1 MNIKRYLRNV
11 LLTVCLLTLML
22 GLSLFCACSGGADS
36 TETTDGASASTAD
49 VTAEPTDAPTDEPTQ
64 AVTEEFATE
73 AVTETPTET
82 PTEISTETSGEDS
95 TEELTDTITEAAS
108 DEPIETVAEETT
120 EAPTEAETLPEDKPS
135 NSAELTF
142 CDTPLNAAFITPNSA
157 ATYEV
162 VQDSEQGSVLKLTV
176 ADTQRI
182 GDPYVTIDYAAYMA
196 AAGLDPVVW
205 NDCGMALVLLKVE
218 GVTNNKLE
226 MAAYNKSGEKSK
238 TIRTS
243 GTYKTGESGWQYVLL
258 PLVEDAYDGTLTEI
272 RFDFVDKPKAA
283 GETVYL
289 KSISFVKD
297 KVTALQMMGTT
308 LVNPSAATVV
318 IPGLTQEYKFLHV
331 TDSHVSAF
339 SDADAKSWT
348 NTRLNYNTA
357 RRNSFAADGLLAE
370 ERFPLLFDYADEIG
384 ADGMFLT
391 GDLIDFPSEKN
402 IALLYENINRV
413 KAKSIFCLGNHD
425 WNYSDDYMTGNAVT
439 TNRPLFNDL
448 TAGDPYFSYAEYD
461 EFIVAAVDNSS
472 DVVTQETVDKF
483 LALCEKNKPI
493 ILLLH
498 VPLHADTL
506 EPDVKKAWGGRNITM
521 GPGAM
526 GSDWGSVQQFYNAV
540 CVDENTPVV
549 AVFAGHV
556 HFNHEDTFPNGV
568 PQYVTSTGY
577 TGDCRVVTVKGN

>member
-1 MNIKRYLRNV
+1 MKIKHFSRN
-11 LLTVCLLTLML
+11 LILTVCFLTLFLCL
-22 GLSLFCACSGGADS
+22 GLFCACDGGSTPADTTVATDAP
-36 TETTDGASASTAD
+36 TEAP
-49 VTAEPTDAPTDEPTQ
+49 TAEPTDAPTDEVTEEPTQ
-64 AVTEEFATE
+64 AAT
-73 AVTETPTET
+73 A
-82 PTEISTETSGEDS
+82 
-95 TEELTDTITEAAS
+95 
-108 DEPIETVAEETT
+108 EPPT
-120 EAPTEAETLPEDKPS
+120 EAPTDEVTEPATEAETLPVDKPA
-135 NSAELTF
+135 NPAELTF
-142 CDTPLNAAFITPNSA
+142 CDTPLNATFITPNSA

-162 VQDSEQGSVLKLTV
+162 VQDSEKGSVLKLTV
-176 ADTQRI
+176 ADAQRI
-182 GDPYVTIDYAAYMA
+182 GDPYITIDYAAYMA
-196 AAGLDPVVW
+196 ACGLDPVVW
-205 NDCGMALVLLKVE
+205 NDCGVALVLLKVE

-226 MAAYNKSGEKSK
+226 MAAYNESGEKKK
-238 TIRTS
+238 TVRTS
-243 GTYKTGESGWQYVLL
+243 GTYKMGDKGWQYVML

-289 KSISFVKD
+289 KSVAFVKD
-297 KVTALQMMGTT
+297 KVTALQMMGES
-308 LVNPSAATVV
+308 LINPGTATVV
-318 IPGLTQEYKFLHV
+318 IPGLTKEYKFLHV

-348 NTRLNYNTA
+348 ATRLNYNTA

-370 ERFPLLFDYADEIG
+370 ERFPLLFSYADEIQ

-425 WNYSDDYMTGNAVT
+425 WNYSDDYMTGNSVAV
-439 TNRPLFNDL
+439 NRPLFNDL
-448 TAGDPYFSYAEYD
+448 TGGDPYFSYAEYD
-461 EFIVAAVDNSS
+461 EFIVAAIDNSS

-483 LALCEKNKPI
+483 LALYEKNKPI

-498 VPLHADTL
+498 VPFHVDTL
-506 EPDVKKAWGGRNITM
+506 EPDVRKAWGNRNITM

-526 GSDWGSVQQFYNAV
+526 GSDWGSVIQLYNAV

-549 AVFAGHV
+549 AVFSGHV
-556 HFNHEDTFPNGV
+556 HFNHEDVFPNGV

-577 TGDCRVVTVKGN
+577 TGDCRVVTVKGE

>member
-1 MNIKRYLRNV
+1 MKTKHLSRTL
-11 LLTVCLLTLML
+11 LLTVFCLSLLLCL
-22 GLSLFCACSGGADS
+22 GLFCACDSGNTPVD
-36 TETTDGASASTAD
+36 TTDGVSAPAD
-49 VTAEPTDAPTDEPTQ
+49 EVTAEPTDAPTDTPTDEATEEPTQ
-64 AVTEEFATE
+64 AATAEATE
-73 AVTETPTET
+73 PATEP
-82 PTEISTETSGEDS
+82 
-95 TEELTDTITEAAS
+95 
-108 DEPIETVAEETT
+108 
-120 EAPTEAETLPEDKPS
+120 ETLPADKPA
-135 NSAELTF
+135 NPAELTF
-142 CDTPLNAAFITPNSA
+142 CDTPLNEGFITPNSA

-162 VQDSEQGSVLKLTV
+162 VQDSEKGSVLKLTV
-176 ADTQRI
+176 ADAQRI
-182 GDPYVTIDYAAYMA
+182 GDPYVTVDYAAYMA
-196 AAGLDPVVW
+196 AAGLDPVTW
-205 NDCGMALVLLKVE
+205 NDCGVALVLMKVE

-226 MAAYNKSGEKSK
+226 MAAYNESGAKKK
-238 TIRTS
+238 TVRTS
-243 GTYKTGESGWQYVLL
+243 GTYKTGDSGWQYVLL
-258 PLVEDAYDGTLTEI
+258 PLVEEAYEGTLTGL

-289 KSISFVKD
+289 KSITFVKD
-297 KVTALQMMGTT
+297 KVTAMQMMGTSLLRPGT
-308 LVNPSAATVV
+308 ATVV
-318 IPGLTQEYKFLHV
+318 IPGLTEEFKFLHV

-425 WNYSDDYMTGNAVT
+425 WNYSDDYMTGNSVAV
-439 TNRPLFNDL
+439 NRPLFNDL
-448 TAGDPYFSYAEYD
+448 TNGDPYFSYAEYD
-461 EFIVAAVDNSS
+461 GFIVAAIDNSS

-483 LALCEKNKPI
+483 LSLYEKNKPI

-498 VPLHADTL
+498 VPFHVDTL

-526 GSDWGSVQQFYNAV
+526 GSDWGSVQQLYNAV
-540 CVDENTPVV
+540 CVAEDTPVV

-556 HFNHEDTFPNGV
+556 HFNHEDTFPNGIK
-568 PQYVTSTGY
+568 QYITSTGY
-577 TGDCRVVTVKGN
+577 TGDCRVVTVKGDD